1 MSATI
6 YFGRLKC
13 RAKETGDSKSVSEFS
28 ALSVLRNGIEG
39 GISLPSSKSRLTV
52 RRAS

>member
-1 MSATI
+1 MSVTI
-6 YFGRLKC
+6 YFGRLQC
-13 RAKETGDSKSVSEFS
+13 QAKETGDSKSVSEFS